1 MDMADF
7 KTAVE
12 ELSQNCRQYLS
23 ADLDEKKTENW
34 LVEPLIADL
43 GFNIHSPEVVPE
55 YKAGVRGDYDHMVD
69 YALFT
74 DIKDP
79 SPVAI
84 IECKALR
91 TNIDKDDI
99 RMQLRQYFQ
108 GTESEHTHIAILT
121 DGNRFLFFT
130 DSENPNLMDAD
141 PYWKF
146 KLSDI
151 KDEDI
156 EELEAYSKC
165 NIDGT
170 ASHLKD
176 KIAKLKERRFA
187 RELKESLDRGSV
199 PPWLVEATENELKN
213 RLNCRL
219 TASTKQKLEPEVKGI
234 WKEIWGPGACETKED
249 RGKSADDSLPQEA
262 PIRTAKVESTVSL
275 AALVKSGNLNHIK
288 IESCKLGKDPERA
301 IKNTAVS
308 TFMASCISDL
318 EREDG
323 LLSKFRSELPY
334 VSEEKKG
341 RFKTP
346 VGKWYISTNYNNRQK
361 MHFLSDALKKV
372 GRDPEELQIKLCGE

>member
-1 MDMADF
+1 MDMVDF

-34 LVEPLIADL
+34 LIEPLIADL

-74 DIKDP
+74 DTKDP

-99 RMQLRQYFQ
+99 RMQLKQYFQ

-130 DSENPNLMDAD
+130 DSKSPNLMDAH
-141 PYWKF
+141 PYWEF

-151 KDEDI
+151 SDEDI
-156 EELEAYSKC
+156 EELAAYSKDD
-165 NIDGT
+165 IDST

-176 KIAKLKERRFA
+176 RIAKLKELKFA
-187 RELKESLDRGSV
+187 RELKESLDRGSI
-199 PPWLVEATENELKN
+199 PSWLVDATENELKN
-213 RLNCRL
+213 QLHYRKL
-219 TASTKQKLEPEVKGI
+219 SPGVKQKLEPEVRSI
-234 WKEIWGPGACETKED
+234 WKEIGGARACETKED
-249 RGKSADDSLPQEA
+249 CGKGAEGGLSSAPSAE
-262 PIRTAKVESTVSL
+262 TAKAENTVTL
-275 AALVKSGNLNHIK
+275 AALIKNGNLNDIK
-288 IESCKLGKDPERA
+288 IESYKLGKDPETA
-301 IKNTAVS
+301 IQNKAVAS
-308 TFMASCISDL
+308 FMASCISDL

-323 LLSKFRSELPY
+323 L
-334 VSEEKKG
+334 
-341 RFKTP
+341 
-346 VGKWYISTNYNNRQK
+346 
-361 MHFLSDALKKV
+361 
-372 GRDPEELQIKLCGE
+372 